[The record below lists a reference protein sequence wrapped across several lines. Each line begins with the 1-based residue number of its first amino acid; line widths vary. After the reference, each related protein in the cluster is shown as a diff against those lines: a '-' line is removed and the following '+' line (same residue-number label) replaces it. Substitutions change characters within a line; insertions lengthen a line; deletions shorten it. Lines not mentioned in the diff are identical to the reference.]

1 MRQEPEY
8 RLPPLGALF
17 RWGVMIA
24 GALYVLVHYGLSG
37 LYGFAILAG
46 LVLLSAWMGSGKD
59 EHPREHLPNAFD
71 EQKFGPTT
79 EELYGDATYNAY
91 AGNCFHKHY
100 HGKD

>member
-17 RWGVMIA
+17 RWGVVIA

-46 LVLLSAWMGSGKD
+46 LVLLSACLGSRED
-59 EHPREHLPNAFD
+59 EQPREDLPNAFD
-71 EQKFGPTT
+71 ERKFGPTDD
-79 EELYGDATYNAY
+79 ERLYDPAYNAY
-91 AGNCFHKHY
+91 AENSFHKHY

>member
-1 MRQEPEY
+1 MRQKPEY

-17 RWGVMIA
+17 RWGVVIA

-46 LVLLSAWMGSGKD
+46 LVLLSAWMGSRED
-59 EHPREHLPNAFD
+59 ARPRKPMPNVFN

-79 EELYGDATYNAY
+79 EDLYYDPGFRAFP
-91 AGNCFHKHY
+91 GNCYHKNFDD
-100 HGKD
+100 KD

>member
-17 RWGVMIA
+17 RWGVVIA

-59 EHPREHLPNAFD
+59 EHPREDLPNTFD
-71 EQKFGPTT
+71 EHKFGPTDEDIRFNRLFKT
-79 EELYGDATYNAY
+79 FCHNVHHDA
-91 AGNCFHKHY
+91 
-100 HGKD
+100 D

>member
-17 RWGVMIA
+17 RWGVVIA

-46 LVLLSAWMGSGKD
+46 LVLLSAWLRSREDEQPREDLPNEFD
-59 EHPREHLPNAFD
+59 EH
-71 EQKFGPTT
+71 KFGPTDRQKLCDPVYRSIYPWNT
-79 EELYGDATYNAY
+79 FND
-91 AGNCFHKHY
+91 
-100 HGKD
+100 GK

>member
-17 RWGVMIA
+17 RWGVVIA

-37 LYGFAILAG
+37 LFSVAILAG
-46 LVLLSAWMGSGKD
+46 LVLLSAWLSSGEEEK
-59 EHPREHLPNAFD
+59 PRKPRPNAFN

-91 AGNCFHKHY
+91 VGNCFHKHY
-100 HGKD
+100 HGKN

>member
-8 RLPPLGALF
+8 RMPPLGALF
-17 RWGVMIA
+17 RWGVVIA

-37 LYGFAILAG
+37 LFSVAILAG
-46 LVLLSAWMGSGKD
+46 LVLLSAWLRSGD
-59 EHPREHLPNAFD
+59 DARPREDLPNAFAK
-71 EQKFGPTT
+71 QKFGPTT

-91 AGNCFHKHY
+91 VGNCFHKHY

>member
-1 MRQEPEY
+1 MSQEPEY

-17 RWGVMIA
+17 RWGVVIA

-46 LVLLSAWMGSGKD
+46 LVLLSACLGSGED
-59 EHPREHLPNAFD
+59 ARPRKPMPNAFN

-79 EELYGDATYNAY
+79 EELYGDFRYKDFPQNWLY
-91 AGNCFHKHY
+91 RRY